1 MDGFVNSLLLMA
13 YGMLG
18 LFATMGAIYA
28 GVAAMRAV
36 FARKKKDA
44 SRAKQFGQRRRGNLP
59 RRFSYGGGR

>member
-28 GVAAMRAV
+28 GVAAMRAA

-44 SRAKQFGQRRRGNLP
+44 
-59 RRFSYGGGR
+59 

>member
-44 SRAKQFGQRRRGNLP
+44 
-59 RRFSYGGGR
+59 